1 MAENI
6 TEFRE
11 MDENGNNIP
20 EETPKAST
28 TQPDAPKKGLLAL
41 WKNLKWWQRAAV
53 IAGTATLIYVGGKWI
68 FKGRKQAEARARA
81 IAKWN
86 NEHEAEGQAILNTLE
101 NAKQVKVVT
110 PMDPVNNVADAAVQ
124 GLVNEMA
131 NTAEVVNF

>member
-41 WKNLKWWQRAAV
+41 WKNLKWWQKAAV

-68 FKGRKQAEARARA
+68 FKGRKQAETRA

-86 NEHEAEGQAILNTLE
+86 NEHEVEGQRILDALE
-101 NAKQVKVVT
+101 NAQQVKVVT